1 VLVVGSMTKVMQKI
15 WQGGSPHGP
24 AAGEAAAFDASVST
38 LVDLPGHAA
47 SAFVGDDGPRGAPRP
62 SRNGE
67 TVAWQPQQVDRAIVA
82 FHNRHGAICE
92 QYRGLRARLLSMNP
106 TRAAQALVV
115 TSAVP
120 EEGKS
125 VSALNLAL
133 VMAEGGEHRILLVD
147 ADFRRGS
154 LARLLGLERS
164 PGLAEVLR
172 REVGMQ
178 DALRPTP
185 LPNLKILAAGKVTD
199 SAYGELLGSGHTT
212 AVLAEF
218 RSAFDYTFLDAPP
231 ITTVSDVCLLAPPC
245 DGALVVIQMHGA
257 SEPTVQQGIRALRA
271 NNIRVLGAILSRFD
285 RQGPGYYDYYDSA
298 PYHE

>member
-1 VLVVGSMTKVMQKI
+1 VLIVGSMTKVMQKI
-15 WQGGSPHGP
+15 GQGRPPHGP
-24 AAGEAAAFDASVST
+24 AAAKAAALDAPASA
-38 LVDLPGHAA
+38 LVDLPGHAT
-47 SAFVGDDGPRGAPRP
+47 SAFVEDDERRSAPRP
-62 SRNGE
+62 SRHGA
-67 TVAWQPQQVDRAIVA
+67 TVAWRPQQVDRAIVA
-82 FHNRHGAICE
+82 FHDRHSAVCE

-106 TRAAQALVV
+106 TRAAQALVI

-147 ADFRRGS
+147 ADFRRAS
-154 LARLLGLERS
+154 LARLLNLQRS

-172 REVGMQ
+172 REVRVD

-185 LPNLKILAAGKVTD
+185 LPNLKVLPAGKVTD
-199 SAYGELLGSGHTT
+199 NAYGELLGSGHTAALFT
-212 AVLAEF
+212 EF
-218 RSAFDYTFLDAPP
+218 RSAFDYTFLDTPP
-231 ITTVSDVCLLAPPC
+231 ITTVSDVSLLAPQC

-257 SEPTVQQGIRALRA
+257 SEPTVQQAIRTLQA

-285 RQGPGYYDYYDSA
+285 RHGPGYYDYYDSA
-298 PYHE
+298 AYPE